1 MKSHLLI
8 ATLIIAI
15 PADFAL
21 AESTAIDK
29 LLQDY
34 AAQGAATADAGRG
47 KRMWDE
53 TFRRNG
59 EFPQRSCS
67 SCHTT
72 NLTKTGKHV
81 KTNKEIKPM
90 TPSAN
95 PRRLTDGKKIE
106 KWFKRNCKWTL
117 GRECSAQEKADFLA
131 YIDKP
136 S

>member
-1 MKSHLLI
+1 MKNHILI
-8 ATLIIAI
+8 AALVISIS
-15 PADFAL
+15 ADFAQ
-21 AESTAIDK
+21 AESAAVDK

-34 AAQGAATADAGRG
+34 TAQGAATGDAGRG
-47 KRMWDE
+47 KRMWGE
-53 TFRRNG
+53 TFSRDG
-59 EFPQRSCS
+59 ELPERSCS
-67 SCHTT
+67 SCHTLD
-72 NLTKTGKHV
+72 LTSIGKHI

-95 PRRLTDGKKIE
+95 PKRLTDGKKIE

-117 GRECSAQEKADFLA
+117 GRECTAQEKADFLA